1 MYFFHKYF
9 VYRHLIGAPDI
20 QHNDTQ
26 HNDTRHNNTQ
36 HNDTHHNDIQLDNT
50 LIATLHKDAQHNGTL
65 NGVLLSVI
73 NAECHKYALLP
84 SDVILS
90 VFRMNIVAQSHLQKI
105 LSGLLW
111 SVFCSLSLNCN
122 GIESPIKRVPDR
134 STYPNGT
141 FSRLQK
147 VMKLKKHDNL
157 L

>member
-1 MYFFHKYF
+1 M
-9 VYRHLIGAPDI
+9 
-20 QHNDTQ
+20 
-26 HNDTRHNNTQ
+26 
-36 HNDTHHNDIQLDNT
+36 
-50 LIATLHKDAQHNGTL
+50 
-65 NGVLLSVI
+65 LSVI
-73 NAECHKYALLP
+73 YAQCHKYALMQ
-84 SDVILS
+84 SVVMLS
-90 VFRMNIVAQSHLQKI
+90 VVMLSVVMLSVVMLRVVKLNVVAPSHLQKI